1 MNYTVTARSL
11 GRIAAIAV
19 MGASFLLA
27 GCSEMVSRTDF
38 AARVKDKSD
47 AEVVK
52 VIGKPAA
59 VDESKPDRV
68 TWTYTSKTFNV
79 DDRNKF
85 DTKAVVV
92 FRKTPADGKLMVSD
106 VTFE

>member
-1 MNYTVTARSL
+1 MIRSFNPGSL
-11 GRIAAIAV
+11 GRLAATAV
-19 MGASFLLA
+19 LAAGILLA

-47 AEVVK
+47 AEVAK
-52 VIGKPAA
+52 VIGKPSA

-92 FRKTPADGKLMVSD
+92 FSKAAANGKLMVTD
-106 VTFE
+106 VQFE